1 LIRINEN
8 VLFPRYAGASS
19 RRALG
24 SDATLRKEEKEAV
37 MRLTTFSDYA
47 IRVLILA
54 ASTPDRNVTVEDAAR
69 LYGISAAHLKKV
81 VRALT
86 RAKFLEGTR
95 GRGGGFR
102 LARPPEDIGLGDV
115 IRQTEPDFALVEC
128 FRPDNACRIT
138 GICQLPPI
146 LRESID
152 AMLEVLDRHTL
163 ADIVIGPD
171 QVAARLGISV
181 PPPRQTDRPGPQ
193 A

>member
-1 LIRINEN
+1 
-8 VLFPRYAGASS
+8 
-19 RRALG
+19 
-24 SDATLRKEEKEAV
+24 

-69 LYGISAAHLKKV
+69 LYGVSAAHLKKV

-86 RAKFLEGTR
+86 RAQFLEGTR

-102 LARPPEDIGLGDV
+102 LAQPPESIRLGQV
-115 IRQTEPDFALVEC
+115 IRHTEPDFALVEC
-128 FRPDNACRIT
+128 FRPDNECRIT

-146 LRESID
+146 LKESMD
-152 AMLEVLDRHTL
+152 AMLAVLDRYTL

-171 QVAARLGISV
+171 QVAARLGLEV
-181 PPPRQTDRPGPQ
+181 PTRPESGGPRS
-193 A
+193 AM